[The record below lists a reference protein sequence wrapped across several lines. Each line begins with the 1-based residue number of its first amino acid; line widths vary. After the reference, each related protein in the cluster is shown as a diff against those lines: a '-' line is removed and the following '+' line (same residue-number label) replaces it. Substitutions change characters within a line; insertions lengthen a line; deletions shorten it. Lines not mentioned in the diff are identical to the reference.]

1 MLLASLAQFIMM
13 QMLLTFCVKSILGS
27 LVVDDEIELEVREIQ
42 SIPTHVAVSHPPL
55 SKWVFW

>member
-1 MLLASLAQFIMM
+1 MFRAEMLLASLAQFIMM

-42 SIPTHVAVSHPPL
+42 SIVQPPTH
-55 SKWVFW
+55 